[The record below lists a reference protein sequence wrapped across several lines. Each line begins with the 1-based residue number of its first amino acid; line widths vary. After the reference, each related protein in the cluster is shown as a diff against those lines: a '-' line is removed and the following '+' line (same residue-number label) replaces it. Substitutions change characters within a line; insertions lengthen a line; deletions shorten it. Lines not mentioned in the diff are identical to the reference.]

1 MQRRRTHPT
10 HCAPTAAS
18 ARDIVDFAGNVF
30 VPTHNTFIFDHESP
44 S

>member
-1 MQRRRTHPT
+1 MHRHRTDPT
-10 HCAPTAAS
+10 CCTPTAAS
-18 ARDIVDFAGNVF
+18 ARDVVDFAGNVF